1 MADEFQ
7 AGVCAENWWMNPYQ
21 NNFGSSVCSPIIN
34 NMDIF
39 SWPTDLDL
47 KSKAST
53 NDQSGSA
60 NNSEESIVFQ
70 DTQKPLNQDS
80 VDGNLLSV
88 NSTLEM
94 MDNGLSSSVTTDWNQ
109 TLFHESKRNE
119 CNYQGSLQHSLNQ
132 GSNHQ
137 QAAGVNRFSQIKK
150 DWSPENFP
158 AIDEVTSLDAYKGP
172 TNQGFPVSSSS
183 YGSASSLIQ
192 TLFDTDSDQ
201 DSIFGN
207 PSMDYPDLSTL
218 CHEKFNGFTSSFVKP
233 SPVLPKQQPLSHLN
247 SQEVPPWSASNNGLF
262 TPLQSQF
269 LSPKF
274 EEKLSTYP
282 NLSVKP
288 KNERIRDVSTVVKN
302 NSSIEPV
309 FKRPRIETP
318 SPLPTF
324 KVRKEKLGDRVTA
337 LQQLVSP
344 FGKTDT
350 ASVLHEAIEYIKI
363 LHDQVN
369 VLMNP
374 YMKKGS
380 PIPHDEQTVRDSKRT
395 DQELRNRGLCLVPV
409 SSTFPVASETSAD
422 FWTPTCGGHFR

>member
-21 NNFGSSVCSPIIN
+21 SNFGSSVCSPIIN

-39 SWPTDLDL
+39 SWPADLDL
-47 KSKAST
+47 KAKGST

-60 NNSEESIVFQ
+60 NNSEGSIVFQ
-70 DTQKPLNQDS
+70 DTQKSLNQDS
-80 VDGNLLSV
+80 VEGNLLSV

-109 TLFHESKRNE
+109 ALFHESKRNE
-119 CNYQGSLQHSLNQ
+119 CNYQGNLQHSLNQ
-132 GSNHQ
+132 SLDHQ
-137 QAAGVNRFSQIKK
+137 QAVGVDRFSQIKK
-150 DWSPENFP
+150 DWSPENFS

-172 TNQGFPVSSSS
+172 TNQGFP
-183 YGSASSLIQ
+183 
-192 TLFDTDSDQ
+192 
-201 DSIFGN
+201 
-207 PSMDYPDLSTL
+207 
-218 CHEKFNGFTSSFVKP
+218 FNGFPSSSFVKP
-233 SPVLPKQQPLSHLN
+233 SP
-247 SQEVPPWSASNNGLF
+247 
-262 TPLQSQF
+262 SQF

-350 ASVLHEAIEYIKI
+350 ASVLHEAIEYIKL

-369 VLMNP
+369 VLINP
-374 YMKKGS
+374 YMKRGS
-380 PIPHDEQTVRDSKRT
+380 PIQHEQTLRDIPERS
-395 DQELRNRGLCLVPV
+395 DQELRSRGLCLVPV
-409 SSTFPVASETSAD
+409 SSTFPVASETTAD
-422 FWTPTCGGHFR
+422 FWTPTFGGNFR

>member
-21 NNFGSSVCSPIIN
+21 SNFGSSICSPMIN

-39 SWPTDLDL
+39 SWPTDLD
-47 KSKAST
+47 SKARAST

-60 NNSEESIVFQ
+60 NNSEGSIVFQ
-70 DTQKPLNQDS
+70 DAQKSLNQDS
-80 VDGNLLSV
+80 DDGNLLSV

-94 MDNGLSSSVTTDWNQ
+94 MDNGLSSSITTDWNQ
-109 TLFHESKRNE
+109 ALFQESKRNE
-119 CNYQGSLQHSLNQ
+119 CNYQGNLQHNLNQ
-132 GSNHQ
+132 SSNHQ
-137 QAAGVNRFSQIKK
+137 QAAGVDRFSQIKK
-150 DWSPENFP
+150 DWSPKNFC
-158 AIDEVTSLDAYKGP
+158 AINEVTSLDAYKGP
-172 TNQGFPVSSSS
+172 TNQVFPVSSSS
-183 YGSASSLIQ
+183 YGYASSLIQ

-207 PSMDYPDLSTL
+207 RSMDYPDTSNL
-218 CHEKFNGFTSSFVKP
+218 CQEKFNGCTSSLVKT

-247 SQEVPPWSASNNGLF
+247 SPEIPPWSASNNGLF
-262 TPLQSQF
+262 TPLQSQY

-274 EEKLSTYP
+274 EEKLTPYP
-282 NLSVKP
+282 NLSGKP

-302 NSSIEPV
+302 NSSMEPV

-350 ASVLHEAIEYIKI
+350 ASVLHEAIEYIKL

-369 VLMNP
+369 VLINP
-374 YMKKGS
+374 YMKRGS
-380 PIPHDEQTVRDSKRT
+380 PIQHVQTLRDPERS
-395 DQELRNRGLCLVPV
+395 DQELKSRGLCLVPV
-409 SSTFPVASETSAD
+409 SSTFPVASETTAD
-422 FWTPTCGGHFR
+422 FWTPTFGGNFIR